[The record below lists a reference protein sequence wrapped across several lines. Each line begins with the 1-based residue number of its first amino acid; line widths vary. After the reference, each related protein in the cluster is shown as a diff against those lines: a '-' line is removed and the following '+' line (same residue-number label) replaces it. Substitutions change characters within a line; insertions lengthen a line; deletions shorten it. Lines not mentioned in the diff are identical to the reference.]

1 MLSLFCDKKVNDNSL
16 LVENLKTLILT
27 YPYLLLF
34 EVTSFSCL

>member
-27 YPYLLLF
+27 YTLSP
-34 EVTSFSCL
+34 VA